1 MATTTHITHTA
12 APAVLQFQAPL
23 LSLAFTLTGD
33 RTDAH
38 RLLAETTKVAMND
51 VEKYSTRERL
61 FAAMRR
67 IYAGSYS
74 SRAVSRRGEICSR
87 PYILPAHATV
97 EVTHEMPVGTLSVD
111 DASHVFDTILDERY
125 NRVMTMRATGY
136 RISEIARSEGIS
148 LIRAYIL
155 VVMASISLRAAADL
169 L

>member
-87 PYILPAHATV
+87 PYILPAHATT
-97 EVTHEMPVGTLSVD
+97 EAIEMPVGTLSAD
-111 DASHVFDTILDERY
+111 DVSNVLDTILDERY

-155 VVMASISLRAAADL
+155 VVMAAISLRAAADL